1 MGSTVMARNSLFDS
15 ASGDSA
21 GPDTVLPPLVSRAGV
36 RSVDSH
42 PRYQIL
48 EKIGSG
54 SFATVYRGHDR
65 ELGRDVAVKQIHAQY
80 LQDPKQLERYWQEAQ
95 LLASFQHPNIV
106 TIYDI
111 VRDRGW
117 LILELMQ
124 GNLSKISGRKPL
136 DVDSLRSTIAHCL
149 RALKFLHS
157 HGVIHGDIKPGNLM
171 LDRRKR
177 IKVGDFG
184 LARRVSDEDGSL
196 LKGTTKYMA
205 PELMSD
211 DFGAVGPASDL
222 YSLGFAAYELLCGE
236 NFEELFPGLNA
247 FGRDRQIAW
256 MMWHSAPDRRLPE
269 IARVLEGVPE
279 DLRKVIQKLSA
290 KPQSERYKT
299 ADEALSDL
307 NIDIKLVGG
316 GTGEGEDNA
325 AASKPDSKRRTL
337 LVVAFAASFLMSMA
351 MLFLPSGNSV
361 DPAAGGKD
369 ENVARGVLREVRA
382 ADGSLVLEDVDG
394 VPTEIKVGDKPRIRL
409 NDEKYVLLKDL
420 LEGDYVEARSA
431 GEGAPTTFFVNR
443 PVDSRGTIQSLAV
456 ADKEFVARV
465 ITGAAPE
472 EVRVAVGQRSRLSL
486 NGKQVPLVELR
497 EGDRIEFRHI
507 RGPEGRLARDLLKL
521 EAFRSRELVGYLVAV
536 DADKRQLSLERRNHP
551 QGPLVVEYAADCKVS
566 INGRPF
572 GNSRA
577 LAPSDLRESDRL
589 TLELDVAAS
598 TISAVRGTRISG
610 TIQEIREAGRAFAI
624 KLDKPLADGAATV
637 VAGVPEGTA
646 VTLGQGS
653 AAGDDLRRFD
663 RVDAILEG
671 DEPATGGDS
680 SRTALAVDATRP
692 VRQDRLALLFANQ
705 IYDDKR
711 LSRLATPLESS
722 KRLHAA
728 LVGRF
733 GVSPERAR
741 IVADAGKQ
749 AWLEAFDEALSKTS
763 NLTQLTVSIS
773 GHVYVD
779 EKGAWI
785 APRDA
790 KWDNLAESCVSLAEV
805 CSRMDQCA
813 ARERIL
819 LLDGSRG
826 GDGADLAR
834 QPSTEEMVE
843 RIRRSGGVPMM
854 KLAILA
860 SCAKGETGR
869 LSRDETA
876 DAFAEALAAGY
887 SGRADANR
895 DLEIEPRELFDYVS
909 RELPE
914 FLAAGSRQTPVLF
927 AP

>member
-1 MGSTVMARNSLFDS
+1 M
-15 ASGDSA
+15 
-21 GPDTVLPPLVSRAGV
+21 
-36 RSVDSH
+36 DSH
-42 PRYQIL
+42 PRYQVL

-65 ELGRDVAVKQIHAQY
+65 ELGRDVAIKQIHAQY
-80 LQDPKQLERYWQEAQ
+80 LENPEQLERYWQEAQ

-124 GNLSKISGRKPL
+124 GNLSKIAGRKPL
-136 DVDSLRSTIAHCL
+136 DVDSLRSTIAHSL
-149 RALKFLHS
+149 RALKFLHA
-157 HGVIHGDIKPGNLM
+157 HGVIHGDVKPGNLM

-184 LARRVSDEDGSL
+184 LARRVSDEEGSL

-211 DFGAVGPASDL
+211 DFGEVGPPSDL

-256 MMWHSAPDRRLPE
+256 MMWHAAPDRRLPE
-269 IARVLEGVPE
+269 IARVLDGVPD
-279 DLRKVIQKLSA
+279 DLRQVIQKLSA
-290 KPQSERYKT
+290 KKQAERYKS

-316 GTGEGEDNA
+316 GAGDGDDHSATP
-325 AASKPDSKRRTL
+325 KPDAKRRTL
-337 LVVAFAASFLMSMA
+337 VIVAFAASFLLSMA
-351 MLFLPSGNSV
+351 MLFLPTGGSG
-361 DPAAGGKD
+361 DPAAGGANDK
-369 ENVARGVLREVRA
+369 VVRGVLREVRG
-382 ADGSLVLEDVDG
+382 ADGSIVLEDVDG
-394 VPTEIKVGDKPRIRL
+394 VPTEIKVGEKPRIRL

-420 LEGDYVEARSA
+420 LEGDYIEARSA
-431 GEGAPTTFFVNR
+431 GEGAPVSFFVNR
-443 PVDSRGTIQSLAV
+443 PVDSRGTVVSVAV
-456 ADKEFVARV
+456 ADKELVARV
-465 ITGAAPE
+465 ITAAAPE
-472 EVRVAVGQRSRLSL
+472 EVRVAIGERSRLSL
-486 NGKQVPLVELR
+486 NGKQVPLIELR
-497 EGDRIEFRHI
+497 EGDRVEFRHI

-521 EAFRSRELVGYLVAV
+521 EAFRSRELVGYLLAV
-536 DADKRQLSLERRNHP
+536 DADKKQLVLERRNHP
-551 QGPLVVEYAADCKVS
+551 QGHEIVEYAPDCKVS
-566 INGRPF
+566 INGNPL

-577 LAPSDLRESDRL
+577 LVPADLRESDRL
-589 TLELDVAAS
+589 TLELDTVAS
-598 TISAVRGTRISG
+598 SIQAVRGTRVSG
-610 TIQEIREAGRAFAI
+610 TIQEIREGGRAFAI
-624 KLDKPLADGAATV
+624 KPDKPLADGAAQLL
-637 VAGVPEGTA
+637 AGVPEGTP
-646 VTLGQGS
+646 VTLGQGT

-663 RVDAILEG
+663 RVDGVLAGDTPLTGG
-671 DEPATGGDS
+671 DEPRA
-680 SRTALAVDATRP
+680 ALALDAIRP

-705 IYDDKR
+705 IYDDKA
-711 LSRLATPLESS
+711 LSRLTTPLESS

-749 AWLEAFDEALSKTS
+749 AWLAAFDEALSKTS
-763 NLTQLTVSIS
+763 NLTQITVSIS

-779 EKGAWI
+779 DKGVWI

-790 KWDNLAESCVSLAEV
+790 KWSNLAETCVSLADV
-805 CSRMDQCA
+805 CSRLDQCA
-813 ARERIL
+813 ARERML

-826 GDGADLAR
+826 GDGADLAK
-834 QPSTEEMVE
+834 QPSTEEMVQ
-843 RIRRSGGVPMM
+843 RIQRSGGVPMM

-860 SCAKGETGR
+860 SCAKGETGQ
-869 LSRDETA
+869 LLAENSV
-876 DAFAEALAAGY
+876 DAFSVALANGY

-895 DLEIEPRELFDYVS
+895 DLEIEPRELFDFVS
-909 RELPE
+909 DELRI
-914 FLAAGSRQTPVLF
+914 LLSSGAKQTPVIF